1 MSSGFY
7 DGTDLANKTFYGF
20 RQIAE
25 TGDLNIEVINDGS
38 TVSLPQP
45 DYIIRPNEYKA
56 WVWST
61 GTYQF
66 RWGAKG
72 HLEMVFV

>member
-1 MSSGFY
+1 MAGFHT
-7 DGTDLANKTFYGF
+7 GTDFADKTFYGF
-20 RQIAE
+20 KLLQAEGNLQI
-25 TGDLNIEVINDGS
+25 DIINDGS
-38 TVSLPQP
+38 TVKIPEP
-45 DYIIRPNEYKA
+45 GYIVGPNEYVN

-66 RWGAKG
+66 RWGDKG